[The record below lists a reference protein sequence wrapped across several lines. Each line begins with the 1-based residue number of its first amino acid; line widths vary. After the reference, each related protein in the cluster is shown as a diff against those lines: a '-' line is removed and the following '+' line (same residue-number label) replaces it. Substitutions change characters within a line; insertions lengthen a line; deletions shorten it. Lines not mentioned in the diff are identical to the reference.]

1 MTRNTKRRIAVLAGS
16 SLDWREKV
24 MHGIASYAHENGPWH
39 VYTAPEGAEDSL
51 FFTPRYQ
58 WDGLIV
64 RVTSGLQAKRI
75 RALRVPTVSVGSVRF
90 PGPVL
95 PRVKV
100 DDEKLAQA
108 AFEHLRALGLRQFA
122 YCGLFAAKTKE
133 DRAPAFL
140 RRVTAAGFQCNS
152 YSDFTHLG
160 PDASWQVRER
170 DLARWV
176 RSLGKPVG
184 ILAWNPD
191 TAIQVVEACNWGGIG
206 VPEEVAVLAGDN
218 DKMKCELSSPTV
230 SALEVPSERI
240 GFEAAALLDR
250 LMSGEAP
257 PQGPILVEPPGIV
270 VIRESTDTT
279 DHPDRDVHR
288 AVQFIQDHAGEPID
302 VPEIAA
308 SICVSRRWL
317 ERHFRRVLGRSPR
330 AELLRTRVE
339 LAKKLLL
346 ETSWTTDR
354 VAHAAGL
361 TSGSYLSQ
369 VFRRSTGSTPHR
381 FRQRFRLP

>member
-1 MTRNTKRRIAVLAGS
+1 MGTNQKRRIAVLAGS
-16 SLDWREKV
+16 SLGWREKV
-24 MHGIASYAHENGPWH
+24 MHGIASYAHEHGPWH

-51 FFTPRYQ
+51 FFTARYQ

-64 RVTSGLQAKRI
+64 RSTSGQQAKRI
-75 RALRVPTVSVGSVRF
+75 RALRVPTVTVGSVRF
-90 PGPVL
+90 PGPPL

-100 DDEKLAQA
+100 DDEKLARIA
-108 AFEHLRALGLRQFA
+108 LDHLLALGLRQFA
-122 YCGLFAAKTKE
+122 YCGLFSVKAKE

-140 RRVTAAGFQCNS
+140 RRVAEEGFPCACYNE
-152 YSDFTHLG
+152 FTRLDPH
-160 PDASWQVRER
+160 ATWQSRER

-176 RSLGKPVG
+176 RRLPKPVG

-191 TAIQVVEACNWGGIG
+191 HAIQVVEACNWGGIA
-206 VPEEVAVLAGDN
+206 VPDDVAVLAGDN

-230 SALEVPSERI
+230 SAVEVPSERI

-250 LMSGEAP
+250 LMSGAAP
-257 PQGPILVEPPGIV
+257 PPAPVQVEPPGIV
-270 VIRESTDTT
+270 VVRESTDTT
-279 DHPDRDVHR
+279 NLPDRDVRR
-288 AVQFIQDHAGEPID
+288 AVQFMQDRASEPID

-330 AELLRTRVE
+330 AELLRTRLE

-361 TSGSYLSQ
+361 TSGSYLGQ
-369 VFRRSTGSTPHR
+369 VFRRYTGGTPHQ